1 MRGLFTKETI
11 DQMSEGELREAV
23 QIMQEKVLMLEAQ
36 MTSEKASR
44 RLGLLSPMIRMV
56 DPTRFYDANSYA
68 EYIHKRIEALVP

>member
-36 MTSEKASR
+36 MASEKASR

-56 DPTRFYDANSYA
+56 DPSRFYDARQYA
-68 EYIHKRIEALVP
+68 RYVHERIEALIP